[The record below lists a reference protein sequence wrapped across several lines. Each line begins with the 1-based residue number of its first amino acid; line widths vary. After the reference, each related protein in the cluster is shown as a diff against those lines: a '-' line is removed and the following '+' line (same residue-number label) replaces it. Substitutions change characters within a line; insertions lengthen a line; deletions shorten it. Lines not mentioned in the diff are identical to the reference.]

1 VKMQDES
8 MKIAL
13 GVFLGVALALI
24 GINFLGNNMGSLVS
38 SGYCPMMGGY
48 GMMGGGRMGGGALAG
63 GIFSL
68 FFWILIIG
76 AVIYGI
82 QNIGR
87 KESALDLLDKRYALG
102 EISEK
107 EYGKARKKLEEKDI

>member
-1 VKMQDES
+1 MEDES
-8 MKIAL
+8 MKIAI

-24 GINFLGNNMGSLVS
+24 GVNFLGNNMGLVS
-38 SGYCPMMGGY
+38 SGYCPLMGGY
-48 GMMGGGRMGGGALAG
+48 GMMGGNGGMMSGGMLTG

-68 FFWILIIG
+68 LFWILAIG

-82 QNIGR
+82 QNIGK
-87 KESALDLLDKRYALG
+87 KESAIDILDKRYALG

-107 EYGKARKKLEEKDI
+107 EHARARKKIEEKDI